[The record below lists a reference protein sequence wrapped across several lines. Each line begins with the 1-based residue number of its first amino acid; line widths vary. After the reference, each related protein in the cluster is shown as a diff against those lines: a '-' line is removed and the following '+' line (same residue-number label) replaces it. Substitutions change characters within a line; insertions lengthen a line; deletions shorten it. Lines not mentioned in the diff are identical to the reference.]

1 MDQRTISC
9 KSRKNIIGGEMIR
22 DNLVL
27 EKKIKLI
34 KLLVVSCDGVLTD
47 GSFYFNDQGDEI
59 RVFSTRDIIG
69 FKLLSDRAEVNSLLI
84 SSEKITDFV
93 KLTSKL
99 KLNDH
104 YLTSDKQ
111 ETVIDQLFQEFGV
124 EPEQIAYVGSEI
136 DDLHI
141 MRRVGMSICPLDA
154 AYEVRNTADY
164 ICNTCGGNGVIRE
177 IADFFSMAKTPVTM
191 I

>member
-1 MDQRTISC
+1 M
-9 KSRKNIIGGEMIR
+9 
-22 DNLVL
+22 
-27 EKKIKLI
+27 EKKARRVKY
-34 KLLVVSCDGVLTD
+34 LLVDCDGVLTD

-111 ETVIDQLFQEFGV
+111 ETVIDQLFQEYLNPPTTNNHLNHKF
-124 EPEQIAYVGSEI
+124 
-136 DDLHI
+136 
-141 MRRVGMSICPLDA
+141 
-154 AYEVRNTADY
+154 
-164 ICNTCGGNGVIRE
+164 
-177 IADFFSMAKTPVTM
+177 
-191 I
+191 